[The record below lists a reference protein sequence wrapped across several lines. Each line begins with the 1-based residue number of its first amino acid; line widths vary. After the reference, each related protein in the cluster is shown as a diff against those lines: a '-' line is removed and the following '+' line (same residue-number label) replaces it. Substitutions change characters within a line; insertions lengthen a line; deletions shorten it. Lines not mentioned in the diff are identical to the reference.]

1 MNCRISSDR
10 DLLKLHIILVFCS
23 TSMEECDALCTKL
36 AIMVKGKFVCLG
48 SPQHLKNKFGNV
60 YVLKVKINI
69 DENKDK
75 LEDFKTFVE
84 TAFPGK
90 LGWLGYL

>member
-1 MNCRISSDR
+1 
-10 DLLKLHIILVFCS
+10 
-23 TSMEECDALCTKL
+23 MEECDALCTKL

>member
-1 MNCRISSDR
+1 
-10 DLLKLHIILVFCS
+10 
-23 TSMEECDALCTKL
+23 MEECDALCTKL

-60 YVLKVKINI
+60 YILKVKINI

-75 LEDFKTFVE
+75 LEHFKTFVE

-90 LGWLGYL
+90 LGWLG